1 MTQEQRTHL
10 EGRLREERERMERSL
25 DCAGA
30 VPTPA

>member
-10 EGRLREERERMERSL
+10 AGRLREERERVERSPG
-25 DCAGA
+25 CAGA